1 MTNPLMEEFTLE
13 SWHLTEPNFSNP
25 VLFVPA
31 FKHAVQPGHFVKVI
45 NSGVTLIGRLIGTSM
60 HHAETRNEVTTLTGL
75 AKVNWFLPSSSL
87 ILASNTTVEQ
97 SSNIFLSENTELIQ
111 TRKGSWVDTS
121 CIKEICFVF
130 SYLDVIDGKY
140 YCEGISNAY
149 YIRYRYISETLGIE
163 AISKKSRPFF
173 EFPSCYPTFPFFWTA
188 CFSTE
193 LWQSIVIIQQAI
205 TGLLCRYAQSQGM
218 HPSGRCRVNMSKSI
232 MTYLSSWLQTRNIY
246 GYSTACSQMQK
257 HIRCV
262 A

>member
-1 MTNPLMEEFTLE
+1 
-13 SWHLTEPNFSNP
+13 
-25 VLFVPA
+25 
-31 FKHAVQPGHFVKVI
+31 
-45 NSGVTLIGRLIGTSM
+45 M
-60 HHAETRNEVTTLTGL
+60 HHTETRNEITTLTGL

-97 SSNIFLSENTELIQ
+97 SSNIFLSENTDLIQ

-140 YCEGISNAY
+140 CGEGISNAY

-163 AISKKSRPFF
+163 VISNKSRPFF
-173 EFPSCYPTFPFFWTA
+173 EFPSCYPKFHFFWTA
-188 CFSTE
+188 CFLTE

-218 HPSGRCRVNMSKSI
+218 HLSGRCIVNMSTST